1 MLLQSETPLARQ
13 SHESQAQRR
22 AFAVATAV
30 LLVVFLLAWYAD
42 TTWSIVSIWYRSE
55 TYAHG
60 FIVVPIVIWLIWRDR
75 AQLATVPVRPVP
87 WTTVALAIAGLG
99 WLVAEL
105 ASVVG
110 GSQFMLVAMIPLT
123 IWAILGTAMVRA
135 LAFPLGFL
143 FFAVPFGDFIV
154 PALMDWTADFT
165 VMALRAT
172 GVPVLR
178 EGRNF
183 SIPSG
188 NWSVVEACSGVRY
201 LIASLVVGTL
211 YAYLTYRT
219 MSRRIAFIA
228 LAILVP
234 LVANWLR
241 AYMIVMLGH
250 LSGNRIAV
258 GVDHIIYGWVFF
270 GVVMA
275 LLFWLA
281 PIWLR
286 EAPPPPLPARSPI
299 DVGRGPDRTRVVVVA
314 IAVLA
319 AALPW
324 RPVLPF
330 LESRTS
336 SAPMTLPAIAPAH
349 GWEPEAGAAL
359 DFRPDFARP
368 VAETNQ
374 VFVRN
379 GARAGVFVA
388 YYRNQTQASE
398 LVSQDNKIVNTI
410 NTRWTEMR
418 SGWVDAKIGSE
429 PLRVR
434 AAELRH
440 GNVRLEAWQWYWID
454 GRLTTNEYLAKAL
467 LALARLSGRGDDS
480 AAIVVYAPTG
490 DSAVFESP
498 VLRQFAADMGDS
510 IHRSLEKARRQ

>member
-1 MLLQSETPLARQ
+1 MRSETQVAQQLN
-13 SHESQAQRR
+13 HSQMRSR
-22 AFAVATAV
+22 VFAVVAAV
-30 LLVVFLLAWYAD
+30 VVIALLMAWYAE
-42 TTWSIVSIWYRSE
+42 TTWSVVSIWYRSE

-60 FIVVPIVIWLIWRDR
+60 FVIVPIVLWLIWRER
-75 AQLATVPVRPVP
+75 AQLATVPIRPELWP
-87 WTTVALAIAGLG
+87 MAALAVVGFG
-99 WLVAEL
+99 WLIAEL

-110 GSQFMLVAMIPLT
+110 GAHFMLVAMIPLA

-143 FFAVPFGDFIV
+143 FFAVPFGDFVV
-154 PALMDWTADFT
+154 PVLMDWTADFT

-219 MSRRIAFIA
+219 MSRRLVFVG

-234 LVANWLR
+234 LIANWLR

-270 GVVMA
+270 GVVMG
-275 LLFWLA
+275 LLFWIA
-281 PIWLR
+281 PRWLR
-286 EAPPPPLPARSPI
+286 EKVPEPDAVRGPI
-299 DVGRGPDRTRVVVVA
+299 DSGQEPDQARVIVVA

-319 AALPW
+319 VALPW
-324 RPVLPF
+324 KPVLAF
-330 LESRTS
+330 LESRSS
-336 SAPMTLPAIAPAH
+336 SAPMTLPTIAPAN
-349 GWEPEAGAAL
+349 GWNSQPGATL
-359 DFRPDFARP
+359 DFRPDFANP
-368 VAETNQ
+368 VSESNQ
-374 VFVRN
+374 VFASN
-379 GARAGVFVA
+379 GAKAGVFIA

-398 LVSQDNKIVNTI
+398 LVSQNNTI
-410 NTRWTEMR
+410 VTTNNKHWIEIG
-418 SGWVDAKIGSE
+418 SSWVDMQVGSE

-434 AAELRH
+434 AAELRN
-440 GNVRLEAWQWYWID
+440 GSLRLEAWQWYWID
-454 GRLTTNEYLAKAL
+454 GRLTTNEFLAKVM
-467 LALARLSGRGDDS
+467 LAAAKLSGRGDDS
-480 AAIVVYAPTG
+480 AAIVIYAPMD
-490 DSAVFESP
+490 DSPAFASP
-498 VLRQFAADMGDS
+498 VLKQFAVDMGDS
-510 IHRSLEKARRQ
+510 INRSLDKARQR